1 MSPFKEDALMRVP
14 AFDVG
19 RVADVVAAIGAAH
32 FPRAFLAA
40 LSDLCGA
47 ELCSAFAWTEG
58 EAPVVLFAEGDVAN
72 LPAFAQQASLAYA
85 REFWRSDRALRHLGS
100 GVDRVSVLRTAA
112 AGLPDRR
119 HRFDCYERAGIEE
132 RLSLYR
138 PGELAFLA
146 NGYRTR
152 RAGTFSSEDIA
163 NVERF
168 APILLS
174 AVAKHYELALRQR
187 GEAPVSDT
195 IRMLIST
202 EAGLSG
208 REAQVAAGLI
218 HGHSQREIGAEM
230 NVALSSVVTYRRRAY
245 QKLGVENRRRLLQR
259 YQEIC
264 GRAPIAAIA
273 N

>member
-1 MSPFKEDALMRVP
+1 MSPFKEDALSRVQ
-14 AFDVG
+14 AFDIS
-19 RVADVVAAIGAAH
+19 RIADVVSAIGAAH
-32 FPRAFLAA
+32 FPNAFLAA
-40 LSDLCGA
+40 LSELCGA
-47 ELCSAFAWTEG
+47 ELCSAFVWSEG
-58 EAPVVLFAEGDVAN
+58 EAPEVLFAEGDVAN

-85 REFWRSDRALRHLGS
+85 REFWRSDRTLRHLGA
-100 GVDRVSVLRTAA
+100 GADRVSVLRTAA

-119 HRFDCYERAGIEE
+119 HRLDCYERAGVEE

-138 PGELAFLA
+138 PGDVALLA

-152 RAGTFSSEDIA
+152 NTGTFSSEDIA

-259 YQEIC
+259 YQELC
-264 GRAPIAAIA
+264 GRAPVAAMS